1 MSELTAAPA
10 MLSRLVAA
18 RDLTAVVRTGPGDQ
32 QSATLGFVLASF
44 LAVAIRAGVVY
55 LNGEEAARGLATC

>member
-1 MSELTAAPA
+1 
-10 MLSRLVAA
+10 MLSRLVAG
-18 RDLTAVVRTGPGDQ
+18 RDLTAVVRTGAPMKD
-32 QSATLGFVLASF
+32 LGFVLGPF